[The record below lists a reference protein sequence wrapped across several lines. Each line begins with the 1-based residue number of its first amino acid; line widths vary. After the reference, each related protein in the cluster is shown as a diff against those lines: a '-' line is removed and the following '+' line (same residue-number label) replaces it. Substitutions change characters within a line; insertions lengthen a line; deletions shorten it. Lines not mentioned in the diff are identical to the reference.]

1 MWIANVVTNFF
12 LKNLFLIFQ
21 IPSFEFL
28 CEKLQMYQRQYNDYI
43 RGSFLDLVFFKDA
56 MTHIIKVW
64 DFLLFN

>member
-1 MWIANVVTNFF
+1 MLFANAVTDFF
-12 LKNLFLIFQ
+12 FHLFSIFQ
-21 IPSFEFL
+21 VPSFEFL

-64 DFLLFN
+64 DLLLFY

>member
-1 MWIANVVTNFF
+1 MWFANVITDFFF
-12 LKNLFLIFQ
+12 LNLFLIFQ